1 MKRSFLHSTL
11 LSFFVFCIVIWTGCS
26 KSYEYE
32 IKSLEELEAFAS
44 TDNSVFVK
52 TTEQGDFEFRLEY
65 LPTELLLLSE
75 YRYLEELKGRNA
87 SESAIK
93 KQEEYIQ
100 RYREGYQD
108 NLYFRLRISPTTGED
123 LIYAKMGQGF
133 GSYSQWLQKLLF
145 GIKEEI
151 ELVLPD
157 GETVPLIHYQMDRN
171 YGTSNSRT
179 FMLAFPQQWN
189 GREIQDNEYI
199 RLRINEFGLG
209 SGRVQFRYELP
220 LPLIEYKETTPT
232 TSQS

>member
-1 MKRSFLHSTL
+1 MA
-11 LSFFVFCIVIWTGCS
+11 VAIVCSGCS
-26 KSYEYE
+26 YSNEYE
-32 IKSLEELEAFAS
+32 VTSLEELENLAKAG
-44 TDNSVFVK
+44 DPVFSK
-52 TTEQGDFEFRLEY
+52 TIQQGVFEFTVEY

-75 YRYLEELKGRNA
+75 YRYLEELKARNA

-93 KQEEYIQ
+93 KQEEYIHK
-100 RYREGYQD
+100 YRQGYEG

-123 LIYAKMGQGF
+123 LIYARMGQGF

-157 GETVPLIHYQMDRN
+157 AETVPLVHYQMDRN
-171 YGTSNSRT
+171 YGTTNSRT
-179 FMLAFPQQWN
+179 FMLAFPRHWN
-189 GREIQDNEYI
+189 GQNIQDNEYI

-220 LPLIEYKETTPT
+220 LPGIQYKETTQI
-232 TSQS
+232 TS

>member
-1 MKRSFLHSTL
+1 MKKGFSHIVLPCFFLVCVL
-11 LSFFVFCIVIWTGCS
+11 AIAGCS
-26 KSYEYE
+26 DGNEYE
-32 IKSLEELEAFAS
+32 IKSLEELENLAKAS
-44 TDNSVFVK
+44 NSELRK
-52 TTEQGDFEFRLEY
+52 TIQQGDFEFTVEY

-75 YRYLEELKGRNA
+75 YRYLEELKERNA
-87 SESAIK
+87 TESAIK

-157 GETVPLIHYQMDRN
+157 AETIPLVHYQMDRN
-171 YGTSNSRT
+171 YGTSISRT
-179 FMLAFPQQWN
+179 FMLAFPGEWN
-189 GREIQDNEYI
+189 GRDVQENEYI

-220 LPLIEYKETTPT
+220 LPLIEYKETTQA
-232 TSQS
+232 TS